1 MVLGG
6 SGGGGTWWW
15 SLIARVSW
23 GSQGCLV
30 SGIFVGWHLVGGVDA
45 KKGVQ
50 EVKVLSKFELEFLQL
65 QPNPFIRLIGPC
77 PLLHL

>member
-1 MVLGG
+1 MVVVLGG

-45 KKGVQ
+45 KKRGTR
-50 EVKVLSKFELEFLQL
+50 SK
-65 QPNPFIRLIGPC
+65 GP
-77 PLLHL
+77 

>member
-1 MVLGG
+1 MGENVFILCMIIREHVCYGEREC
-6 SGGGGTWWW
+6 GTWWW

-45 KKGVQ
+45 KKRGTR
-50 EVKVLSKFELEFLQL
+50 SK
-65 QPNPFIRLIGPC
+65 GP
-77 PLLHL
+77 

>member
-1 MVLGG
+1 MVAMVVVVVLGG

-45 KKGVQ
+45 KKRGTR
-50 EVKVLSKFELEFLQL
+50 SK
-65 QPNPFIRLIGPC
+65 GP
-77 PLLHL
+77 